1 MMRDIGPVFPT
12 RQAFRELA
20 AAEHKVIPVT
30 TTLLPDGL
38 TPVGIY
44 RRLANDAPGTF
55 LLESAAQ
62 DGAWSRYSFIGAGTA
77 ATLTERDGQAV
88 WQGRIPAGVPSH
100 GTPLDVLKESLE
112 FLATDARADI
122 SDTLPHLVSGFVGF
136 LGWDTVRAWVELGEG
151 PQDDLNLPA
160 MAMNLVTDLAIHDAW
175 DGTVTLVANAINFN
189 GESSGV
195 DGAYDQ
201 AVARLEDMVQRLAE
215 PVSDPVSFAP
225 AGWLDQDFSSRIDHS
240 WHEQDFLNAVR
251 KTQQSIREGEVSQL
265 VISRRF
271 TTPTTATAFDTY
283 RVLRAINPSPYMFL
297 YTFEYPDRD
306 GVYHLVGASPETL
319 VSVKDNRVL
328 THPIGGSKPK
338 DPTRSVRSISEELLA
353 DPKERD
359 EHVQLVDLAKTE
371 ISGVCAPGTV
381 EVSDFMVVQQFSHIL
396 HLVSTV
402 EGDISDDKTALDVLR
417 ANFPA
422 GTLSG
427 APKHRALEL
436 LDEWEP
442 HARGPF
448 GGTVGY
454 FDLAGNMDM
463 AITIRTAILK
473 DQVAYLQAGAGIVAE
488 SVPATEADETLTKA
502 TAGIRA
508 VLAAQELKNIKA
520 ESSSR

>member
-88 WQGRIPAGVPSH
+88 WQGRITAGVPSH

>member
-12 RQAFRELA
+12 REAFRELA
-20 AAEHKVIPVT
+20 AADHKVIPVT
-30 TTLLPDGL
+30 TTLLPDSL

-62 DGAWSRYSFIGAGTA
+62 DGSWSRYSFIGAGTA
-77 ATLTERDGQAV
+77 ATLTEHEGQAV
-88 WQGRIPAGVPSH
+88 WQGRVPAGVPAAGS
-100 GTPLDVLKESLE
+100 PIQVLEESLQ

-122 SDTLPHLVSGFVGF
+122 SDTLPYLVSGFVGF
-136 LGWDTVRAWVELGEG
+136 LGWDTVRAWVELGDG
-151 PQDDLNLPA
+151 PQDDLNLPS
-160 MAMNLVTDLAIHDAW
+160 MAMNLVTDLAIHDSW

-189 GESSGV
+189 GEASGV
-195 DGAYDQ
+195 DAAYDR

-215 PVSDPVSFAP
+215 PVTDPISAAP
-225 AGWLDQDFSSRIDHS
+225 AGWLDQDFSAQINHS
-240 WHEQDFLNAVR
+240 WPEQDFLNAVR

-271 TTPTTATAFDTY
+271 TTPTTATALDTY

-297 YTFEYPDRD
+297 YTFEYPDRE

-319 VSVKDNRVL
+319 VSVKDQRVL

-338 DPTRSVRSISEELLA
+338 DKTRSIRSISDELLA

-359 EHVQLVDLAKTE
+359 EHIQLVDLAKGE
-371 ISGVCAPGTV
+371 LSRVCAPGTV
-381 EVSDFMVVQQFSHIL
+381 EVSDFMLVQQFSHIV

-402 EGDISDDKTALDVLR
+402 EGDIGAGISALDVLR

-427 APKHRALEL
+427 SPKQRALEL
-436 LDEWEP
+436 LDQWEP

-488 SVPATEADETLTKA
+488 SVPATEAHETLTKA
-502 TAGIRA
+502 TAAIRA
-508 VLAAQELKNIKA
+508 VLAAQQLNDVKA
-520 ESSSR
+520 AQPK

>member
-1 MMRDIGPVFPT
+1 MMRDIGPVFPS
-12 RQAFRELA
+12 RESFRKLA
-20 AAEHKVIPVT
+20 AADHKVIPVT

-62 DGAWSRYSFIGAGTA
+62 DGTWSRYSFIGAGTA
-77 ATLTERDGQAV
+77 ATLTEHQGQAI
-88 WQGRIPAGVPSH
+88 WQGRVPEGVPSS
-100 GTPLDVLKESLE
+100 GTPLDVLESSLQ
-112 FLATDARADI
+112 FLATDVRADI

-136 LGWDTVRAWVELGEG
+136 LGWETVRAWVELGDG
-151 PQDDLNLPA
+151 PPDDLGLPS

-175 DGTVTLVANAINFN
+175 DGTVTLIANAINFD
-189 GESSGV
+189 GEKTGV
-195 DGAYDQ
+195 DGAYDR
-201 AVARLEDMVQRLAE
+201 AVDRLQDMVDRLAE
-215 PVSDPVSFAP
+215 PVADPVSYAP
-225 AGWLDQDFSSRIDHS
+225 AGWLDQDFSTAIDHS
-240 WHEQDFLNAVR
+240 WKEQDFLAAVR
-251 KTQQSIREGEVSQL
+251 KTQQAIAEGEVSQL

-271 TTPTTATAFDTY
+271 TTETSATAFDTY

-297 YTFEYPDRD
+297 YTFQYPDRE

-319 VSVKDNRVL
+319 VSVKDQRVL

-338 DPTRSVRSISEELLA
+338 DVSRTNRSIGEELLA
-353 DPKERD
+353 DPKERE
-359 EHVQLVDLAKTE
+359 EHNQLVDLAKRE
-371 ISGVCAPGTV
+371 ISAVCAPGTV
-381 EVSDFMVVQQFSHIL
+381 EVSDYMIVQHFSHIV

-402 EGDISDDKTALDVLR
+402 EGYIAADTTALDVLR

-427 APKHRALEL
+427 SPKQRALAL
-436 LDEWEP
+436 LDAWEP

-463 AITIRTAILK
+463 AITIRTAVLK
-473 DQVAYLQAGAGIVAE
+473 DQIAYLQAGAGIVAD
-488 SVPATEADETLTKA
+488 SVPASEAEETLTKA
-502 TAGIRA
+502 TAAIRA
-508 VLAAQELKNIKA
+508 VLAAQELQNVKA
-520 ESSSR
+520 ETPD

>member
-1 MMRDIGPVFPT
+1 MRDIGPVFPT
-12 RQAFRELA
+12 RETFHELA
-20 AAEHKVIPVT
+20 TADHKVIPVT

-55 LLESAAQ
+55 LLESAGQ
-62 DGAWSRYSFIGAGTA
+62 DGTWSRYSFIGAGTA
-77 ATLTERDGQAV
+77 ATLTEHNGQAV
-88 WQGRIPAGVPSH
+88 WQGNVPEGVPAT
-100 GTPLDVLKESLE
+100 GNPLEVLEASLA
-112 FLATDARADI
+112 FLVTDARADI

-136 LGWDTVRAWVELGEG
+136 LGWDTVRAWVELGDG
-151 PQDDLNLPA
+151 PQDDLNLPS
-160 MAMNLVTDLAIHDAW
+160 MAMNLVTDLAIYDAW

-189 GESSGV
+189 GQSTGV
-195 DGAYDQ
+195 DGAYDR
-201 AVARLEDMVQRLAE
+201 AVARLDDMTRRLAE
-215 PVSDPVSFAP
+215 PVADPVSYAP
-225 AGWLDQDFSSRIDHS
+225 AGWLNQDFSPQIDHS
-240 WHEQDFLNAVR
+240 WHEQDFLAAVR
-251 KTQQSIREGEVSQL
+251 KTQQSIRDGEVSQL

-297 YTFEYPDRD
+297 YTFEYPDRE

-338 DPTRSVRSISEELLA
+338 DPSRSVRSIGEELLA
-353 DPKERD
+353 DPKERE
-359 EHVQLVDLAKTE
+359 EHMQLVELAKSE
-371 ISGVCAPGTV
+371 ISSVCAPGSV
-381 EVSDFMVVQQFSHIL
+381 EVSDFMIVQQFSHIL

-402 EGDISDDKTALDVLR
+402 EGDIAADQSALDVLR

-427 APKHRALEL
+427 SPKNRALEL

-463 AITIRTAILK
+463 AITIRTAVFK

-488 SVPATEADETLTKA
+488 SVPESEAEETLTKA
-502 TAGIRA
+502 TAAIRA
-508 VLAAQELKNIKA
+508 VLAAQELQNIKA
-520 ESSSR
+520 ENNTR

>member
-12 RQAFRELA
+12 REAFRELA
-20 AAEHKVIPVT
+20 AADHKVIPVT
-30 TTLLPDGL
+30 TTLLPDAL

-62 DGAWSRYSFIGAGTA
+62 DGSWSRYSFIGAGTA
-77 ATLTERDGQAV
+77 ATLTEHEGQAV
-88 WQGRIPAGVPSH
+88 WQGRVPAGVPAAGS
-100 GTPLDVLKESLE
+100 PIQVLEESLQ

-122 SDTLPHLVSGFVGF
+122 SDTLPYLVSGFVGF
-136 LGWDTVRAWVELGEG
+136 LGWDTVRAWVELGDG
-151 PQDDLNLPA
+151 PQDDLNLPS
-160 MAMNLVTDLAIHDAW
+160 MAMNLVTDLAIHDSW

-189 GESSGV
+189 GEASGV
-195 DGAYDQ
+195 DAAYDR

-215 PVSDPVSFAP
+215 PVTDPISAAP
-225 AGWLDQDFSSRIDHS
+225 AGWLDQDFSAQINHS
-240 WHEQDFLNAVR
+240 WPEQDFLNAVR

-271 TTPTTATAFDTY
+271 TTPTTATALDTY

-297 YTFEYPDRD
+297 YTFEYPDRE

-319 VSVKDNRVL
+319 VSVKDQRVL

-338 DPTRSVRSISEELLA
+338 DKTRSIRSISDELLA

-359 EHVQLVDLAKTE
+359 EHIQLVDLAKGE
-371 ISGVCAPGTV
+371 LSRVCAPGTV
-381 EVSDFMVVQQFSHIL
+381 EVSDFMLVQQFSHIV

-402 EGDISDDKTALDVLR
+402 EGDIGAGISALDVLR

-427 APKHRALEL
+427 SPKQRALEL
-436 LDEWEP
+436 LDQWEP

-488 SVPATEADETLTKA
+488 SVPATEAHETLTKA
-502 TAGIRA
+502 TAAIRA
-508 VLAAQELKNIKA
+508 VLAAQQLNDVKA
-520 ESSSR
+520 AQPK

>member
-1 MMRDIGPVFPT
+1 MRDIGPVFPT
-12 RQAFRELA
+12 REAFHELA
-20 AAEHKVIPVT
+20 AANHKVIPVT

-55 LLESAAQ
+55 ILESAAQ
-62 DGAWSRYSFIGAGTA
+62 DGTWSRYSFIGAGTA
-77 ATLTERDGQAV
+77 ATLTEQDGQAV
-88 WQGRIPAGVPSH
+88 WQGRVPEGVPSD
-100 GTPLDVLKESLE
+100 GTPLEVLEESLE
-112 FLATDARADI
+112 FLATDARSDI
-122 SDTLPHLVSGFVGF
+122 SDALPHLVSGFVGF
-136 LGWDTVRAWVELGEG
+136 LGWDTVRAWVELGDG
-151 PQDDLNLPA
+151 PQDDLQLPS
-160 MAMNLVTDLAIHDAW
+160 MAMNLVTDLAIHDSW
-175 DGTVTLVANAINFN
+175 DGTVTLVANAINFD
-189 GESSGV
+189 GESTGA
-195 DGAYDQ
+195 DGAYDR
-201 AVARLEDMVQRLAE
+201 AVARLDAMVQRLAE
-215 PVSDPVSFAP
+215 PVADPVSFAP
-225 AGWLDQDFSSRIDHS
+225 AGWLDRDFSQDIDHS

-251 KTQQSIREGEVSQL
+251 KTQQSIRDGEVSQL

-297 YTFEYPDRD
+297 YTFEYPDRE

-319 VSVKDNRVL
+319 VSVKDKRVL

-338 DPTRSVRSISEELLA
+338 DPSRSIRSIGDELLS

-359 EHVQLVDLAKTE
+359 EHIQLVDLAKSE
-371 ISGVCAPGTV
+371 LSNVCVPGTV
-381 EVSDFMVVQQFSHIL
+381 EVSDYMIVQQFSHIL

-402 EGDISDDKTALDVLR
+402 EGDIGTDITALDVLR

-427 APKHRALEL
+427 SPKHRALEL

-463 AITIRTAILK
+463 AITIRTAVLK
-473 DQVAYLQAGAGIVAE
+473 DQVAYLQAGAGIVSE
-488 SVPATEADETLTKA
+488 SVPATEAAETLTKA
-502 TAGIRA
+502 TAAIRA
-508 VLAAQELKNIKA
+508 VLAAQQLQNVKA
-520 ESSSR
+520 EKPN